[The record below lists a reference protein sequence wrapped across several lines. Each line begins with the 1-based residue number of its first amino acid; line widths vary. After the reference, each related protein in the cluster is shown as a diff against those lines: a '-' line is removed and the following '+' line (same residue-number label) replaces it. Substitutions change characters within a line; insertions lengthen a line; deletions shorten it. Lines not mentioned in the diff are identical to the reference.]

1 MALSTELMAYDSSY
15 RFSRARDLFIM
26 GRYVEAAEEM
36 ESLISLRP
44 ENSDYHHMR
53 SLAMM
58 MLGKNNDAIQEIQDS
73 LKCDPYSP
81 HYLLT
86 LFELYLRENRKE
98 DCNEIISRLVQG
110 GFLNKDELC
119 RIARE
124 DVFSNIRSV
133 SEEVHEII
141 C

>member
-1 MALSTELMAYDSSY
+1 
-15 RFSRARDLFIM
+15 
-26 GRYVEAAEEM
+26 
-36 ESLISLRP
+36 
-44 ENSDYHHMR
+44 
-53 SLAMM
+53 MM
-58 MLGKNNDAIQEIQDS
+58 MLGKNNDAIQEIQES

-81 HYLLT
+81 RYLLT
-86 LFELYLRENRKE
+86 LFELYLREDRKE

-110 GFLNKDELC
+110 GFLNKEELC

-124 DVFSNIRSV
+124 DIFGNIRSV